1 MSVAE
6 LKYQAILAVIGEGRA
21 ISEVAEQWRVSR
33 RTLHRWLAR
42 YEAEGLEGLNE
53 RSHRAASCPHQ
64 ATQLTGREGQAP
76 DRDIERPEAGDRDQ
90 EEPEHL

>member
-42 YEAEGLEGLNE
+42 YEAGGLEGLGDG
-53 RSHRAASCPHQ
+53 SHRPAHCPHQ
-64 ATQLTGREGQAP
+64 MSAAVEVLDRICVEPTPTGSAP
-76 DRDIERPEAGDRDQ
+76 NR
-90 EEPEHL
+90 L

>member
-42 YEAEGLEGLNE
+42 YEAKDL
-53 RSHRAASCPHQ
+53 S
-64 ATQLTGREGQAP
+64 GRP
-76 DRDIERPEAGDRDQ
+76 
-90 EEPEHL
+90 